1 MSSHRRRRALRRLQ
15 PERQLP
21 SSSQGLGTDGEAAV
35 RGLQGGLRDV
45 LRDGLHDGLRRL
57 HLPAQSRRSE
67 PFGRARAACF
77 ERLAGVYASRVAVFP
92 ILSSY
97 VLNLMCKFSITCVLW
112 TTLSATEPKVWPE
125 CRFCGRYSGES
136 SCFLPQTRQKVL
148 NIGFVVFFSC
158 LFTCLSLLETVVG
171 YRKKYTDNVVLKS
184 LLSYVFWVNYIVN
197 KSNVFQLKVTLKTL
211 DLLTI

>member
-1 MSSHRRRRALRRLQ
+1 MVELAQ
-15 PERQLP
+15 P
-21 SSSQGLGTDGEAAV
+21 V
-35 RGLQGGLRDV
+35 
-45 LRDGLHDGLRRL
+45 
-57 HLPAQSRRSE
+57 
-67 PFGRARAACF
+67 F

-197 KSNVFQLKVTLKTL
+197 KSNVFKVTFS
-211 DLLTI
+211 